1 MAVILDRPI
10 NRLVV
15 PSCTVSMV
23 KEQHLSPLELSQTS
37 QVPVVHLP
45 VLTVLLLPWIRAYKW
60 VLSKLFD
67 ALKSM
72 SWKTMTVLVL
82 NLKGQEVRLL
92 QVFIQTESPR
102 L

>member
-1 MAVILDRPI
+1 MAVIVDHPI
-10 NRLVV
+10 NLLVV

-37 QVPVVHLP
+37 QVPEVHPP

-82 NLKGQEVRLL
+82 NLKDQEVQLL
-92 QVFIQTESPR
+92 QVFIQTESPQ

>member
-1 MAVILDRPI
+1 MAVIVDRPI
-10 NRLVV
+10 NLLVV

-37 QVPVVHLP
+37 QVPEVHPP

-67 ALKSM
+67 ALD
-72 SWKTMTVLVL
+72 
-82 NLKGQEVRLL
+82 QEVQLL
-92 QVFIQTESPR
+92 QVFIQTESPQ